1 MLSLP
6 GPVKIFLYAQPA
18 DLRKSYDSLS
28 ALVREHLERNV
39 LDGGLFVFLNQRR
52 NRIKLLYWDKD
63 GLAIWQKEFESVC
76 PHFFLFTEFG
86 RPADNLARRPAAAGG
101 MDSSSKR
108 FGPRRRP
115 MSRENGAIVPPRA
128 QWIGGP
134 SISGGFGAA

>member
-52 NRIKLLYWDKD
+52 NRIKLLYWDQD
-63 GLAIWQKEFESVC
+63 GLAIWQNAWNRGLSSRRVAS
-76 PHFFLFTEFG
+76 
-86 RPADNLARRPAAAGG
+86 RISARSRC
-101 MDSSSKR
+101 
-108 FGPRRRP
+108 RRHN
-115 MSRENGAIVPPRA
+115 SRCSWTA
-128 QWIGGP
+128 WK
-134 SISGGFGAA
+134 